1 MSASI
6 KLGNLL
12 VKTLAKPL
20 ANRLKRSAQQS
31 TFFENICIQIAQS
44 YNRLDMKLKMNFLD
58 YKTEPITPL
67 SEAKAVELG
76 ANFLSEL
83 IIFSVGAITIMGE
96 AYRSNKSKNDKQK
109 DMVDAIIELEE
120 NLRIHQLL
128 LQSQQ
133 SQINDL
139 IYAEKS
145 LKTIVDEQLS
155 STKVKMEHNI

>member
-1 MSASI
+1 MS
-6 KLGNLL
+6 GNLL

-20 ANRLKRSAQQS
+20 ANRLKRSVKKQS